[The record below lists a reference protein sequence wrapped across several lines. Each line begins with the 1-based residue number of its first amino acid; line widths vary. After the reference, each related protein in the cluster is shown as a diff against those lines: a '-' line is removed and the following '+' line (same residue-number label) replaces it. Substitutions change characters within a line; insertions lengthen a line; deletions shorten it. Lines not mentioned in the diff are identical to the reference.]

1 MEVAVIIWLAIVAIC
16 VIIELI
22 SLGLTSIWFAGGALI
37 SAIVAGFNGPVW
49 LQVVLFFVVS
59 IVLLLFTR
67 PIAEKH
73 LNSRLEKTNVESLI
87 GGKAVVISD
96 INNIEGTGQIKLNGI
111 EWTARSASNEI
122 IQSGIT
128 VIVKEIQGVKAIV
141 EKE

>member
-1 MEVAVIIWLAIVAIC
+1 METAVIIWLVIVAVC
-16 VIIELI
+16 VIVEMI

-37 SAIVAGFNGPVW
+37 SAIVAGFNGPIW
-49 LQVVLFFVVS
+49 LQVVLFFVIS
-59 IVLLLFTR
+59 ILLLLFTR

-73 LNSRLEKTNVESLI
+73 LNSKLEKTNVESLA
-87 GGKAVVISD
+87 GTKAIVIAD
-96 INNIEGTGQIKLNGI
+96 INNLEGIGQIKLNGI

-122 IQSGIT
+122 IKVGAT